1 MKKEAAL
8 STEIVDLLFPARCV
22 CCERFLERGEVIC
35 RSCYDCLPV
44 ITSPVCRCCGLVFDG
59 KVGKG
64 HLCGRCLLKRPV
76 ISSVMSIT
84 LYREPVKRALQ
95 RLKYYGD
102 TTTLALIRI
111 CMERA
116 PIVLPEPID
125 YIIPVPL
132 HIKRLRARGF
142 NQSLLLSQVIFSE
155 QKHKIRPEMLQKC
168 QNTISQTVLSKKERQ
183 KNVRNSFKVRS
194 PADIRDKCICLV
206 DDVYTTGATLE
217 ECAKM
222 IVKSGA
228 KSVYAV
234 VASRAFVG

>member
-1 MKKEAAL
+1 
-8 STEIVDLLFPARCV
+8 
-22 CCERFLERGEVIC
+22 
-35 RSCYDCLPV
+35 
-44 ITSPVCRCCGLVFDG
+44 
-59 KVGKG
+59 
-64 HLCGRCLLKRPV
+64 
-76 ISSVMSIT
+76 MSIT